1 MSRRLATSLTFV
13 LALSGAVLL
22 GCGNS
27 EDGDRPEDRAQ
38 IEALVADL
46 NEAIRKNDPSG
57 WCRVFSPSSVNGVFG
72 STARCR
78 RETAQVLKSGG
89 SPESVAIADI
99 AFVDE
104 TARVSFDG
112 RAGDANVVLED
123 GKWYFSLDQQVDPAG
138 NAAQTEGV
146 DGDS

>member
-1 MSRRLATSLTFV
+1 
-13 LALSGAVLL
+13 
-22 GCGNS
+22 
-27 EDGDRPEDRAQ
+27 
-38 IEALVADL
+38 
-46 NEAIRKNDPSG
+46 
-57 WCRVFSPSSVNGVFG
+57 
-72 STARCR
+72 
-78 RETAQVLKSGG
+78 
-89 SPESVAIADI
+89 VAIADI